1 MTNGF
6 TKIISDLRKVSTS
19 HQLLMNTF
27 IFIWIIT
34 LCQGVSVTTNYTHQI
49 QITWLLITRHLSL
62 YQCTPPEQSASW
74 STTLWG
80 GWIFSAKEKCS
91 LTQIWTDLWTIFERN
106 KPFVY
111 IEKVLDLWIQL
122 LKNGGKNKCC
132 VYNLVQHLYIYIYIY
147 I

>member
-6 TKIISDLRKVSTS
+6 TKIISDLRRVSTS

-49 QITWLLITRHLSL
+49 QITWLLITATCHQSSRAL

-74 STTLWG
+74 YATPVRWMDFLG
-80 GWIFSAKEKCS
+80 KGEV
-91 LTQIWTDLWTIFERN
+91 LTNTDLWTIFDRN

-111 IEKVLDLWIQL
+111 IEKLLDLWIQL

-132 VYNLVQHLYIYIYIY
+132 VYNLVQYIYKYI
-147 I
+147 